1 MERVAAIFAEER
13 GQAVQVFPRLS
24 RVILEKSKAAG
35 RGGARQFAYFDYR
48 DYVLG
53 VAPKLNKQSDDR
65 IRALIRHELGHAV
78 EALYSYSTVQRR
90 IGVPILTPERY
101 ADAVAQG
108 IWGDTILYDDE
119 DVQSLSEGVTLR
131 PRRLGL

>member
-1 MERVAAIFAEER
+1 VKRVAAIFAQER
-13 GQAVQVFPRLS
+13 QKAVQVFPRLQ
-24 RVILEKSKAAG
+24 RVILEKSKFAG
-35 RGGARQFAYFDYR
+35 KGSPRQYAFYDYR
-48 DYVLG
+48 DHILG
-53 VAPKLNKQSDDR
+53 VAPKLNKQSEDR

-108 IWGDTILYDDE
+108 IWGDTIRYDAD
-119 DVQSLSEGVTLR
+119 DVQSLCTGVTLR

>member
-1 MERVAAIFAEER
+1 MKRVAAIFAQER
-13 GQAVQVFPRLS
+13 QKAVQVFPRLQ
-24 RVILEKSKAAG
+24 RVILEKSKFAG
-35 RGGARQFAYFDYR
+35 QGGPRQYAFYDYR
-48 DYVLG
+48 DHILG
-53 VAPKLNKQSDDR
+53 VAPKLNKQSEDR

-119 DVQSLSEGVTLR
+119 DVQSLCTGVTLR

>member
-1 MERVAAIFAEER
+1 
-13 GQAVQVFPRLS
+13 
-24 RVILEKSKAAG
+24 
-35 RGGARQFAYFDYR
+35 
-48 DYVLG
+48 
-53 VAPKLNKQSDDR
+53 
-65 IRALIRHELGHAV
+65 V
-78 EALYSYSTVQRR
+78 EALYAYSTVERR
-90 IGVPILTPERY
+90 LGVPILTPERY

>member
-1 MERVAAIFAEER
+1 MERVAAIFATER
-13 GQAVQVFPRLS
+13 DQAAQVFPRLR

-35 RGGARQFAYFDYR
+35 KGGARQFAYFDYQ

-53 VAPKLNKQSDDR
+53 VAPKLERQSDDR

-78 EALYSYSTVQRR
+78 ESLYAYSTVERR

-101 ADAVAQG
+101 ADAVAKA
-108 IWGDTILYDDE
+108 IWGDTIRYDAD
-119 DVQSLSEGVTLR
+119 DVQTLGKGVSPR
-131 PRRLGL
+131 PRRLGW

>member
-1 MERVAAIFAEER
+1 VERVAAIFAQER
-13 GQAVQVFPRLS
+13 YQAAQVFPRLS

-35 RGGARQFAYFDYR
+35 RGGARQFAYFDYH

-65 IRALIRHELGHAV
+65 IRALIRHELGHGV
-78 EALYSYSTVQRR
+78 EALYAYSTVERR

-101 ADAVAQG
+101 ADAVAEA
-108 IWGDTILYDDE
+108 IWGDTIWYDADDIQTLE
-119 DVQSLSEGVTLR
+119 RGVSPR

>member
-1 MERVAAIFAEER
+1 MERVAAIFATER
-13 GQAVQVFPRLS
+13 DQAAQVFPRLR

-35 RGGARQFAYFDYR
+35 RGGARQFAYFDYQ

-65 IRALIRHELGHAV
+65 IRALIRHELGHGV
-78 EALYSYSTVQRR
+78 EALYAYSTVERR

-101 ADAVAQG
+101 ADAVAEA
-108 IWGDTILYDDE
+108 IWGDTIWYDSDDIQTLE
-119 DVQSLSEGVTLR
+119 RGVSPR